1 MVNPNINFSIACQG
15 SYQLSFVDTSDKDK
29 PYNKT
34 KNDYMNV
41 RADFWLNSDN
51 CTIALQSSVFSA
63 NSGRESKA
71 LYYSL
76 MVTLMCLAHLFA
88 TVQVIKNIAQNEH
101 DGGRYSL
108 ISLCFLTIWDVF
120 MCLFHL
126 YNALTTEVRLLN
138 VKNLSNPNRISSII
152 SLRLLSG
159 SLSSH
164 QFSKQDS
171 Y

>member
-1 MVNPNINFSIACQG
+1 
-15 SYQLSFVDTSDKDK
+15 
-29 PYNKT
+29 
-34 KNDYMNV
+34 MNV
-41 RADFWLNSDN
+41 RADFWLKSEN
-51 CTIALQSSVFSA
+51 CTIDLQSSVFSA
-63 NSGRESKA
+63 NAGRESKA

-126 YNALTTEVRLLN
+126 YNALTTEVDYYCELGMILIFFIGFLPLFHYPCFLVLYPLINFRNKTHLN
-138 VKNLSNPNRISSII
+138 CLENS
-152 SLRLLSG
+152 LLSY
-159 SLSSH
+159 L
-164 QFSKQDS
+164 QCII
-171 Y
+171 